1 VEHVRNMG
9 ALIGK
14 RLKRAPLWR
23 RSLVGCAMLTL
34 VLVTAACGG
43 GGATG
48 AASPTGTGP
57 VATSP
62 PVVATSPTPS
72 QSGAVG
78 AIQGPWDGTWTSTSS
93 PGSSGTF
100 HIDFTQSGDQLNG
113 SITITNTPCI
123 TTGTITGALAGNQ
136 IAFGAVKGAQT
147 IAYTGTV
154 SGTSMSGT
162 YAAPQCGNGI
172 GKWDATKA

>member
-1 VEHVRNMG
+1 MRHLSVTD
-9 ALIGK
+9 
-14 RLKRAPLWR
+14 LKMAKTIRK
-23 RSLVGCAMLTL
+23 RSLLAGTAVLL
-34 VLVTAACGG
+34 VLVAAACGG
-43 GGATG
+43 GASGP
-48 AASPTGTGP
+48 ASPTGTGH

-72 QSGAVG
+72 QSGAAG

-123 TTGTITGALAGNQ
+123 TTGTITGVLTGSQ
-136 IAFGAVKGAQT
+136 ITFGAVKGGQT
-147 IAYTGTV
+147 IAYTGMV